1 MYSVMLAYNWKYVLT
16 IIYIEA
22 IPTRFFVDND
32 LVNINKL
39 NTLLQVLI
47 SLQMIRSK
55 LDTRE
60 EMYTVYLYTYG

>member
-22 IPTRFFVDND
+22 IPNRFVVDND
-32 LVNINKL
+32 VVNINKL

-47 SLQMIRSK
+47 SLQMIGPK
-55 LDTRE
+55 LDTLE
-60 EMYTVYLYTYG
+60 EMYTVYLYTYE